1 MALRTRLRSVLNDA
15 RERAT
20 GVQADD
26 GPPLGRTR
34 TRGAASS
41 ATRNTKLF
49 ECPSCENV
57 YVAVEKSACSN
68 CDTPVEEVS
77 ATLSGENET

>member
-20 GVQADD
+20 GVQTDD

-34 TRGAASS
+34 TRGGASS

-57 YVAVEKSACSN
+57 YVAVEKSTCSD
-68 CDTPVEEVS
+68 CDTPVEEVA
-77 ATLSGENET
+77 ATLSGDLET

>member
-20 GVQADD
+20 GVRTDEGQ
-26 GPPLGRTR
+26 PLGRTR
-34 TRGAASS
+34 TGGAASS
-41 ATRNTKLF
+41 AERNTKLF
-49 ECPSCENV
+49 ECPSCETV

-68 CDTPVEEVS
+68 CDAPVEEVS
-77 ATLSGENET
+77 ATLSGESDT